1 MRRTAFLQQAL
12 AFGLPPL
19 SAYWGRASAEKPPRR
34 VIRAA
39 LSARLEKG
47 GAPQGLPLVFS
58 RRPGPSEPVCSDFGK
73 KNPNF

>member
-39 LSARLEKG
+39 LSARLGKG
-47 GAPQGLPLVFS
+47 GVPRGV
-58 RRPGPSEPVCSDFGK
+58 
-73 KNPNF
+73 